1 MKIYLT
7 KKCYEKKEK
16 GKVRIRTKLLNP
28 WRERKSKPTLGRTN
42 TTEPVP
48 LPMVQL
54 VVIGIYQIWFFLYNY
69 GHIFDEISKKKMGL
83 TQERINRRKPVSQF
97 ILPPGQVA
105 PRGASQPWTGCPPG
119 GNLSRDILPPTL
131 VIFTPGGRHI
141 PAGLSCPPGVKINQ
155 PGYLAPHPWF
165 WSSNCPEI
173 LKLLLISQ
181 ACINGIFHIIQ
192 IRLLVVTLTNFL
204 ENSPFLGGPHPAF
217 WSSN

>member
-1 MKIYLT
+1 MGWRNKKRWSGCSLKIQDGHMVNVVQRTLYLAT
-7 KKCYEKKEK
+7 S
-16 GKVRIRTKLLNP
+16 L
-28 WRERKSKPTLGRTN
+28 
-42 TTEPVP
+42 
-48 LPMVQL
+48 
-54 VVIGIYQIWFFLYNY
+54 
-69 GHIFDEISKKKMGL
+69 
-83 TQERINRRKPVSQF
+83 PVSQF

-105 PRGASQPWTGCPPG
+105 PRGATQPWTGCPPG
-119 GNLSRDILPPTL
+119 GNMSRDILPPTL

>member
-1 MKIYLT
+1 MILVCLFGCKTGGFLLSSMTTNNLISPMKFWYTGVPVYL
-7 KKCYEKKEK
+7 
-16 GKVRIRTKLLNP
+16 
-28 WRERKSKPTLGRTN
+28 
-42 TTEPVP
+42 
-48 LPMVQL
+48 
-54 VVIGIYQIWFFLYNY
+54 
-69 GHIFDEISKKKMGL
+69 
-83 TQERINRRKPVSQF
+83 
-97 ILPPGQVA
+97 
-105 PRGASQPWTGCPPG
+105 ASWTGCPPGGKPTMDRLPRG

-131 VIFTPGGRHI
+131 VIFTPGGQRI

-192 IRLLVVTLTNFL
+192 IPLLVVTLTNFL
-204 ENSPFLGGPHPAF
+204 GNSPFLGGPHPAF